1 MEYKDYYKIL
11 GVARDASQDDIKRAY
26 RKLARKYHPDVSK
39 EPEAETRF
47 KEVNE
52 ANEVLKDPDKRAQYD
67 ALGTGWHAG
76 DEFRPPPGF
85 GDPRGAAGAAGG
97 TRGWQRAEGMSPE
110 EAAQFS
116 DFFSSIFGDLGGAGG
131 SGGGGLGGDG
141 GFSGQAGGFSA
152 RGADQTARL
161 RVSLADAYRGA
172 TRQLSLEV
180 PEIDAKGQVKARIRT
195 LNVRIPAGV
204 TEGQQIRL
212 AGQAGGGVGGGEAG
226 DLYLEVEFAPHPIF
240 RADGR
245 DIHLRLPI
253 APWEAALGATLSV
266 PTLGGKVSL
275 KVPAGAQSNQ
285 RLRLKGRGLPGK
297 TPGDA
302 YVQLEIVNPPTTDA
316 AAKAAYEALAERFK
330 AFNPR
335 AQLGV

>member
-1 MEYKDYYKIL
+1 M
-11 GVARDASQDDIKRAY
+11 
-26 RKLARKYHPDVSK
+26 
-39 EPEAETRF
+39 
-47 KEVNE
+47 
-52 ANEVLKDPDKRAQYD
+52 
-67 ALGTGWHAG
+67 
-76 DEFRPPPGF
+76 
-85 GDPRGAAGAAGG
+85 
-97 TRGWQRAEGMSPE
+97 
-110 EAAQFS
+110 
-116 DFFSSIFGDLGGAGG
+116 
-131 SGGGGLGGDG
+131 GGDG
-141 GFSGQAGGFSA
+141 GFGGRGFSA
-152 RGADQTARL
+152 RGADQTARV
-161 RVSLADAYRGA
+161 RISLEDAYHGA

-180 PEIDAKGQVKARIRT
+180 PEIDAQGHLKSRTRT

-226 DLYLEVEFAPHPIF
+226 DLYLEVEFAPHPVF
-240 RADGR
+240 RAEGR

-266 PTLGGKVSL
+266 PTLGGRVSL

-302 YVQLEIVNPPTTDA
+302 YVQLEIVNPPATDA
-316 AAKAAYEALAERFK
+316 DAQAAFEALAERFK

-335 AQLGV
+335 AKLGV

>member
-11 GVARDASQDDIKRAY
+11 GVARNASQDDIKRAY

-39 EPEAETRF
+39 ESNAEARF

-52 ANEVLKDPDKRAQYD
+52 ANEVLKDPEKRAQYD
-67 ALGTGWHAG
+67 ALGSGWHAG
-76 DEFRPPPGF
+76 DEFRPPPGY
-85 GDPRGAAGAAGG
+85 GAPGGAGG
-97 TRGWQRAEGMSPE
+97 TRGWQRAERMSPE

-116 DFFSSIFGDLGGAGG
+116 DFFSSIFGDLGGMGG
-131 SGGGGLGGDG
+131 TRGGGGMGGDG
-141 GFSGQAGGFSA
+141 GFGGRGFSA
-152 RGADQTARL
+152 RGADQTARV
-161 RVSLADAYRGA
+161 RISLEDAYHGA
-172 TRQLSLEV
+172 ARQLSLEV
-180 PEIDAKGQVKARIRT
+180 PEIDAQGHLKSRTRT

-226 DLYLEVEFAPHPIF
+226 DLYLEVEFAPHPVF
-240 RADGR
+240 RAEGR

-266 PTLGGKVSL
+266 PTLGGRVSL

-302 YVQLEIVNPPTTDA
+302 YVQLEIVNPPATDA
-316 AAKAAYEALAERFK
+316 DAQAAFEALAERFK

-335 AQLGV
+335 AKLGV